1 MEQTFASTV
10 LLPKSI
16 VTTHKL
22 TFEKSQMGVFWLLL
36 AFRLRI
42 AFMFYFSCVYVCVYE
57 NVPLFANGCCFF
69 CHSLYLCII
78 TKRPKYQIYGYE
90 TSAHLCIVIVLFRMV
105 MTRCFPTWTFW
116 SLLWG
121 HTHFQHRFFFWV
133 TLIFSPIRSS
143 SVNNGTT
150 LLRHYWYEQC
160 LVSFTLSFEC
170 TVEFWNCVTHKQ
182 THISEFVGKYTKS
195 KSRTC
200 IHDT

>member
-1 MEQTFASTV
+1 MLHASLRVNWPMEQTFASTV

-42 AFMFYFSCVYVCVYE
+42 AFMFYFSCVCVCMRMF
-57 NVPLFANGCCFF
+57 LCMRMDAIFF

-105 MTRCFPTWTFW
+105 MTRCFPIWTFW

-121 HTHFQHRFFFWV
+121 HTHFQHWFFILGHFDILAYKIIISEQWHNFV
-133 TLIFSPIRSS
+133 A
-143 SVNNGTT
+143 T
-150 LLRHYWYEQC
+150 LLIRAVSC
-160 LVSFTLSFEC
+160 LIYIVI
-170 TVEFWNCVTHKQ
+170 WM
-182 THISEFVGKYTKS
+182 Y
-195 KSRTC
+195 SRVLKLCNT
-200 IHDT
+200 

>member
-1 MEQTFASTV
+1 MC
-10 LLPKSI
+10 L
-16 VTTHKL
+16 
-22 TFEKSQMGVFWLLL
+22 
-36 AFRLRI
+36 
-42 AFMFYFSCVYVCVYE
+42 CVYE
-57 NVPLFANGCCFF
+57 NVPLYANGCYFF

-170 TVEFWNCVTHKQ
+170 TVEFWNCVTHKH
-182 THISEFVGKYTKS
+182 THISEFEGKYTKA
-195 KSRTC
+195 KVEHVYT
-200 IHDT
+200 IHRFIWTLTHEKFKPNGWIYWR